1 MRSYR
6 DLCGIARALDVV
18 GERWALLVVREL
30 LFGPKRF
37 ADLHRG
43 LPGMSQNV
51 LTQRL
56 RDLEDSDVLVRR
68 RALPPAAG
76 LIYELTDHGR
86 ALEPVLLALGRWGSP
101 LAPRPD
107 SAREL
112 SPDALIVALR
122 TTFDPAAMG
131 SGRGTVALRL
141 PGDAFLLTV
150 GDGGLEAVRGDAPAD
165 AVLTCA
171 TRTVQDLVFDRRD
184 LDDACRN
191 DVASAEG
198 DLRLLRRL
206 LAAFDDHREPVVE
219 AARHF
224 PAEGPPG
231 RGAEKRR

>member
-30 LFGPKRF
+30 LLGPKRF

-43 LPGMSQNV
+43 LPGTSQNV

-56 RDLEDSDVLVRR
+56 RELEDSGVLVRR
-68 RALPPAAG
+68 RALPPASG

-101 LAPRPD
+101 RPPQPD
-107 SAREL
+107 SAEEL

-122 TTFDPAAMG
+122 TTVVAPRMG
-131 SGRGTVALRL
+131 SLRGTVALRL
-141 PGDAFLLTV
+141 PGDAFLLTISR
-150 GDGGLEAVRGDAPAD
+150 DGLEAVRGDGPAD
-165 AVLTCA
+165 AVLT
-171 TRTVQDLVFDRRD
+171 TTVRIAQDLVFDGRD
-184 LDDACRN
+184 LDDAIRS
-191 DVASAEG
+191 DEVAAEG

-206 LAAFDDHREPVVE
+206 LGAFDDHREPTPD
-219 AARHF
+219 AAHPTSRQ
-224 PAEGPPG
+224 P
-231 RGAEKRR
+231 

>member
-1 MRSYR
+1 MQGILWRMRSYR

-30 LFGPKRF
+30 MFGPKRF

-56 RDLEDSDVLVRR
+56 RELEDSGVLVRR

-86 ALEPVLLALGRWGSP
+86 ALEPVLLALGSWGSP
-101 LAPRPD
+101 LSPQPG
-107 SAREL
+107 SAEEL

-122 TTFDPAAMG
+122 TTFDAAAMG
-131 SGRGTVALRL
+131 SLRGTVKLRL

-150 GDGGLEAVRGDAPAD
+150 SQDGLEAIRGDPQAD
-165 AVLTCA
+165 ATLTA
-171 TRTVQDLVFDRRD
+171 TVRTVQDLVFDRRG
-184 LDDACRN
+184 LDAAVRSEA
-191 DVASAEG
+191 ASAEG

-206 LAAFDDHREPVVE
+206 LTAFDDHREP
-219 AARHF
+219 
-224 PAEGPPG
+224 GP
-231 RGAEKRR
+231 

>member
-30 LFGPKRF
+30 MFGPKRF

-56 RDLEDSDVLVRR
+56 RELEDSGVLARR

-76 LIYELTDHGR
+76 LIYELTDRGR
-86 ALEPVLLALGRWGSP
+86 TLEPVLLALGRWGSP
-101 LAPRPD
+101 LSPQAG
-107 SAREL
+107 SADEL

-122 TTFDPAAMG
+122 TTFDASAMG
-131 SGRGTVALRL
+131 SVRGAVTLRL

-150 GDGGLEAVRGDAPAD
+150 SRDGLGAARGDTPAD
-165 AVLTCA
+165 AALTA
-171 TRTVQDLVFDRRD
+171 AVRTVQDLVFNGRD
-184 LDDACRN
+184 LDDAVRSGAAE
-191 DVASAEG
+191 VEG
-198 DLRLLRRL
+198 DRRLLRRFL
-206 LAAFDDHREPVVE
+206 DAFDDRREPAVT
-219 AARHF
+219 
-224 PAEGPPG
+224 PN
-231 RGAEKRR
+231 

>member
-43 LPGMSQNV
+43 LPGVSQNV

-56 RDLEDSDVLVRR
+56 RDLEDSGVLARR
-68 RALPPAAG
+68 RALPPASG
-76 LIYELTDHGR
+76 QIYELTDRGR
-86 ALEPVLLALGRWGSP
+86 ALEPVLLALGRWGGP
-101 LAPRPD
+101 MTPQPG
-107 SAREL
+107 SAEEL

-122 TTFDPAAMG
+122 TTFDPAAAG
-131 SGRGTVALRL
+131 SLRGTVGLLL

-150 GDGGLEAVRGDAPAD
+150 DEDGLDAIRDDAPAD
-165 AVLTCA
+165 ATLTS
-171 TRTVQDLVFDRRD
+171 TVRTVQDLVFDRRE
-184 LDDACRN
+184 LDDAIRSE
-191 DVASAEG
+191 VVTVEG

-206 LAAFDDHREPVVE
+206 LAAFDDHREPVQ
-219 AARHF
+219 
-224 PAEGPPG
+224 
-231 RGAEKRR
+231 

>member
-56 RDLEDSDVLVRR
+56 RDLEDTGVLTRR
-68 RALPPAAG
+68 RALPPAAA
-76 LIYELTDHGR
+76 LVYELTDRGR
-86 ALEPVLLALGRWGSP
+86 ALEPVLLALGQWGSSRSP
-101 LAPRPD
+101 QPD
-107 SAREL
+107 SAEEL

-122 TTFDPAAMG
+122 TTFDAAAMG
-131 SGRGTVALRL
+131 SARGTVGLRL

-150 GDGGLEAVRGDAPAD
+150 GRRGLDAVRGDVPAD
-165 AVLTCA
+165 AALASSV
-171 TRTVQDLVFDRRD
+171 RTVQDLVFDRRD
-184 LDDACRN
+184 LDETIRSHA
-191 DVASAEG
+191 ASAEG
-198 DLRLLRRL
+198 DLRLLRRF
-206 LAAFDDHREPVVE
+206 LAAFDDHREPVVD
-219 AARHF
+219 AA
-224 PAEGPPG
+224 PPSG
-231 RGAEKRR
+231 SELPS